1 MTDAVKF
8 DETFNIETID
18 SETYDRVSRLECEST
33 DKSLK
38 CTLDINHELFPVHNG
53 ETLTVALATT
63 LKLDG
68 SKDEEKMGW
77 RELGK
82 GGEATLADMYDYVC
96 YGKVYR
102 VTEENDGAAV

>member
-8 DETFNIETID
+8 DETFNITKID
-18 SETYDRVSRLECEST
+18 SETYDRVSRLEGAST
-33 DKSLK
+33 DGSLNL
-38 CTLDINHELFPVHNG
+38 TLDINHDLFPVQKG

-102 VTEENDGAAV
+102 VTEENEGADV